1 MNDDRVAALV
11 AEHTAE
17 AEASKDAPYPEGTL
31 FTRRGPRNTPVSVR
45 LSDSERSALEQLA
58 AAHGVGVSTLAR
70 ELIVRG
76 LDGDGATVVPIEQV
90 RAIVSEAIAPLQAE
104 IAELRRAA

>member
-17 AEASKDAPYPEGTL
+17 AEASKDAPYPEGML
-31 FTRRGPRNTPVSVR
+31 FTRRGPRNAPVSVR
-45 LSDSERSALEQLA
+45 LSDSERNALEQLA

-76 LDGDGATVVPIEQV
+76 LDGSGSAALPVEQV
-90 RAIVSEAIAPLQAE
+90 RAIIAAAIAPLSAE
-104 IAELRRAA
+104 IAELKRAA